1 MTNVS
6 KLSVSLRRKTDD
18 LPHSVAPSYW
28 IKKDVSPLFRSQ
40 KTAKLSETPQ
50 SRQTSVRVVST
61 GCSFCSVFWLLGGTT
76 ETTEAMVRASCSIK
90 DNTLF
95 NNLKT

>member
-6 KLSVSLRRKTDD
+6 NLSVSLHRKTDEA
-18 LPHSVAPSYW
+18 LHLVAQSYW

-76 ETTEAMVRASCSIK
+76 ETTKVMARA
-90 DNTLF
+90 F
-95 NNLKT
+95 

>member
-6 KLSVSLRRKTDD
+6 NLSVSLRRKTDD
-18 LPHSVAPSYW
+18 LPHSVAQTYW

-40 KTAKLSETPQ
+40 KTAKISETPQ

-61 GCSFCSVFWLLGGTT
+61 GCSFCSVFGYLAVPLRRQKRRFVLLD
-76 ETTEAMVRASCSIK
+76 SIK
-90 DNTLF
+90 VNTHYSI
-95 NNLKT
+95 T